1 MHIIVCIKQVIDPEI
16 PPHVFQIDPVE
27 KKQIRGTQALVIG
40 TFDEVAIEM
49 GLQLKEKTDG
59 KVTILTIDQE
69 EGKESLHQAL
79 AMGANEAILLS
90 DPSFQE
96 ADAYGKARILAAAIK
111 KLGDADVVLCGRQA
125 GDVELGL
132 VGMFLGEALALPSV
146 NLVAQIEPVNAL
158 RQAQDP
164 GKARLKRPIEGG
176 YEVLE
181 APLPFLGTAVNDES
195 NVPRYASVRGIR
207 KAMRKKIPVW
217 SAADLGIDPAEIGP
231 EAVRIEMEEL
241 YIPERDVRCEFI
253 EGESGEEKAQ
263 LLVQRLKELQ
273 VI

>member
-1 MHIIVCIKQVIDPEI
+1 
-16 PPHVFQIDPVE
+16 
-27 KKQIRGTQALVIG
+27 
-40 TFDEVAIEM
+40 
-49 GLQLKEKTDG
+49 
-59 KVTILTIDQE
+59 
-69 EGKESLHQAL
+69 
-79 AMGANEAILLS
+79 MGANEAILLS

-111 KLGDADVVLCGRQA
+111 KMGDADVVLCGRQA

-132 VGMFLGEALALPSV
+132 VGMFLGEALELPSV
-146 NLVAQIEPVNAL
+146 NLVAQIEPVN
-158 RQAQDP
+158 

-217 SAADLGIDPAEIGP
+217 SAADLGLDPAEFKKT
-231 EAVRIEMEEL
+231 RIEMEEL

-263 LLVQRLKELQ
+263 LLIQRLKELQ